1 MCEICPVNQIEYKM
15 IYRGDKRML
24 LLQPLLDQIHP
35 FDVEFL
41 LRNWMHYRIKL
52 ASISTND
59 IEKEHIHE
67 IDEIKIKFLKLLA
80 NEHAQDLSDFNDCGE
95 LPFYIKPFAK
105 GFVKSFDEFKKRKEL
120 NTPKKIVETYE
131 LEPSHDE

>member
-1 MCEICPVNQIEYKM
+1 MYKFSMCEICPVNQIEYKM

-59 IEKEHIHE
+59 IEKEHARKQLKRILWIVNQYGIDSERFHE
-67 IDEIKIKFLKLLA
+67 HFKYQ
-80 NEHAQDLSDFNDCGE
+80 HDLRWYNMN
-95 LPFYIKPFAK
+95 
-105 GFVKSFDEFKKRKEL
+105 VNRKKE
-120 NTPKKIVETYE
+120 N
-131 LEPSHDE
+131 